1 MNGFGR
7 IRKQFK
13 NAYIIFSFN
22 QAVALDVLFWI
33 FSGGLDDWERLGR
46 GEGDEA
52 ENVLRHGRRHH
63 TGGSG
68 HRLPSRLAR
77 SQHDFRGLFRIKGLK
92 LND

>member
-1 MNGFGR
+1 MIGFGR

-13 NAYIIFSFN
+13 NVNIIFSFN

-33 FSGGLDDWERLGR
+33 LSGGLDDWVRLGR

-52 ENVLRHGRRHH
+52 ENVLRHGRRNHAR
-63 TGGSG
+63 GSG